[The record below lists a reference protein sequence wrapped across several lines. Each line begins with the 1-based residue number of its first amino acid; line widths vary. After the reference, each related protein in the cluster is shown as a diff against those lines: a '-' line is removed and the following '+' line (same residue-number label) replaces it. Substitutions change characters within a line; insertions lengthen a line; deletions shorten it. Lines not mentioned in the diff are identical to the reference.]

1 MVILKKENF
10 IKNIKNNKLTIYDPI
25 EIGDKKLW
33 IPTKE
38 LQNILLKEI
47 CGISLK
53 GLPLRTRSKVV
64 KSEVCK
70 ALGYPI
76 PKSFKK
82 TKPRFPGQNF
92 DTYSQ
97 KRNNLQ
103 VWNNDIEPTQRYVIL
118 QISEDDV
125 ISNVKVC
132 TGQKLA
138 KLDKT
143 GTLTQ
148 KFQARLD
155 VGDKK
160 YELISKTDTSNLE
173 KLTKKYDSKIKLNK
187 CNPTDQ
193 LIIGALIPINEIFNI
208 LKSLI
213 GFKFQDLGADQER
226 NRGAALHKIVCE
238 KLAYISYADNG
249 QFPDIRNQLLEVKLQ
264 TSPTID
270 LGLVI
275 PDSTEPLDITKING
289 ITVRHCDV
297 RYAIFYAKINNGYVE
312 IKNFFLTT
320 GEDFFTR
327 FKQFQGRVINK
338 KRQLI
343 LPRNFFDI

>member
-1 MVILKKENF
+1 MKKENF

-38 LQNILLKEI
+38 LQNILLREI

-82 TKPRFPGQNF
+82 TKPRFSGQNF

-132 TGQKLA
+132 TGKELA

-155 VGDKK
+155 VGDKEC
-160 YELISKTDTSNLE
+160 ELISKTDTSNLE
-173 KLTKKYDSKIKLNK
+173 KLTKKYDSKIKPNK

-193 LIIGALIPINEIFNI
+193 LIIGSLIPINEIFNI

-213 GFKFQDLGADQER
+213 GFKFQDVGADQER

-275 PDSTEPLDITKING
+275 PDSTEPLDIIKING

-297 RYAIFYAKINNGYVE
+297 RYAIFYAKINNGYIE

-343 LPRNFFDI
+343 LPRTFFDI